1 MYPIHQREGS
11 IWSRS
16 FDCKRENFCMNT
28 QPNFEELLRL
38 FEKNSVR
45 YLIVG
50 GYAVAFHGHP
60 RFTKD
65 IDVFYENT
73 VDNVEYLRKALVGFG
88 FGEDELPADVFDT
101 GNIVKFGVEPVRIDL
116 LNEIDGVSFEEA
128 YSNSVEGEYGD
139 VRTRYIGLAELI
151 QNKRSSD
158 RPQDAVDVQA
168 LQKTDQ

>member
-1 MYPIHQREGS
+1 M
-11 IWSRS
+11 
-16 FDCKRENFCMNT
+16 
-28 QPNFEELLRL
+28 

-158 RPQDAVDVQA
+158 RPQDTVDVQA